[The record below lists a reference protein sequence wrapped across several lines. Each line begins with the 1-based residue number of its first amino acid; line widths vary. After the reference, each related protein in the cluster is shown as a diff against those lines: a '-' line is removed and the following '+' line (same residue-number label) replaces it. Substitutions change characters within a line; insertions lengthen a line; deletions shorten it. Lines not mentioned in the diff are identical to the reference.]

1 MKQTKLLFVITVVF
15 TILSTIITSLLIKSN
30 SNNLNTQNLTEDNNT
45 SLDNL
50 TNDEQTIDI
59 YATYDQNDLLIN
71 QITEMYNEIE
81 ITIPQIEGLKDK
93 DIESKINNEMRTRI
107 FEKIKI

>member
-1 MKQTKLLFVITVVF
+1 MKQTKILFVITVVF
-15 TILSTIITSLLIKSN
+15 TILSTIITSLFIKSN
-30 SNNLNTQNLTEDNNT
+30 SNNLNTQNLNGDTNT

-50 TNDEQTIDI
+50 TNAEQVIDL

-81 ITIPQIEGLKDK
+81 ITILQIEGLKDK